1 MADSPAGRPVARW
14 GAWGLVLA
22 MLGCLPAHADLVST
36 LNTFKRGDYTQAFP
50 EFLALAKL
58 GQPLAQLDV
67 AYLYAAGVGTGRSTV
82 RAYGWARL
90 AGQNGEVKGT
100 KLAAKLRAALTPAN
114 RRSAARIVAP
124 YTPAALRSSLLPIF
138 YAGCGTDGR
147 THCKSGTWGQTG
159 QCAPRHLDRYVYP
172 RGAEFSGV
180 QGRVIVHFTLMPDG
194 TAHLPYVLFGLP
206 KPGYRFHAAVRTSI
220 LRSKFAHVPP
230 GAQPAPCNLMFDFIE
245 RPLTSLSAYPR
256 LERFID
262 RMRRRAHSG
271 NPSAEAI
278 YGTLLATVPQV
289 GHRRERHFLSWLV
302 KAAQAGVGYAQY
314 EVGESLLAGLD
325 CLQDSAK
332 ALRWM
337 RLAAA
342 QDEPHAQVA
351 LAMRLLR
358 GVPTAAQWAQARRRL
373 QAAVARHDKAGAM
386 YLSAL
391 LAAAP
396 EAQIRDPA
404 RALALERV
412 AFRDVGV
419 DPTGYEIRAAAY
431 AAEGRF
437 KRAVRAERRAMAHA
451 RALGW
456 SLAPLQARLRR
467 YRAGKPW
474 FGNLLDDTA
483 PPRRQARAAHA
494 AAPTSGSARLGD

>member
-1 MADSPAGRPVARW
+1 
-14 GAWGLVLA
+14 GA
-22 MLGCLPAHADLVST
+22 
-36 LNTFKRGDYTQAFP
+36 
-50 EFLALAKL
+50 
-58 GQPLAQLDV
+58 
-67 AYLYAAGVGTGRSTV
+67 
-82 RAYGWARL
+82 
-90 AGQNGEVKGT
+90 
-100 KLAAKLRAALTPAN
+100 KLAAKLRVALTPAN

-138 YAGCGTDGR
+138 YTDCGSDGH

-159 QCAPRHLDRYVYP
+159 QCSPRHVDRYVYP
-172 RGAEFSGV
+172 RGAAFTGV
-180 QGRVIVHFTLMPDG
+180 QGRVVVHFTLMPDG

-220 LRSKFAHVPP
+220 LRSKFARLPP
-230 GAQPAPCNLMFDFIE
+230 GAQPAPCNLMFAFIE
-245 RPLTSLSAYPR
+245 RPFTSLSAYPR

-262 RMRRRAHSG
+262 RMRRGAHSG

-289 GHRRERHFLSWLV
+289 GQRRERHFLSWLV
-302 KAAQAGVGYAQY
+302 KAAQAGVAYAQY
-314 EVGESLLAGLD
+314 EVGESLLAGLG
-325 CLQDSAK
+325 CLHDSAK

-358 GVPTAAQWAQARRRL
+358 GVPTAAQWARARRRL
-373 QAAVARHDKAGAM
+373 QAAVARHDKTGAM

-396 EAQIRDPA
+396 EVKFRDPA
-404 RALALERV
+404 RALALERM
-412 AFRDVGV
+412 AFRGLGV

-474 FGNLLDDTA
+474 FGDLLDVAA

>member
-1 MADSPAGRPVARW
+1 MADSPARRPVARW
-14 GAWGLVLA
+14 GAWGLILA
-22 MLGCLPAHADLVST
+22 MLGCLPAHADLVSA

-90 AGQNGEVKGT
+90 AGQNGEIKGA
-100 KLAAKLRAALTPAN
+100 KLAAKLRVALTPAN

-138 YAGCGTDGR
+138 YTDCGSDGH

-159 QCAPRHLDRYVYP
+159 QCSPRHLDRYVYP
-172 RGAEFSGV
+172 RGAESSGV

-206 KPGYRFHAAVRTSI
+206 KPGYRFHAAALTSI
-220 LRSKFAHVPP
+220 LRSKFARLPP
-230 GAQPAPCNLMFDFIE
+230 GAQPAPCNLMFAFIE
-245 RPLTSLSAYPR
+245 RPFTSLSAYPR

-289 GHRRERHFLSWLV
+289 GQRRERHFLSWLV
-302 KAAQAGVGYAQY
+302 KAAQAGVAYAQY
-314 EVGESLLAGLD
+314 EVGESLLAGLG
-325 CLQDSAK
+325 CLHDSAK

-373 QAAVARHDKAGAM
+373 QAAVARHDKTGAM

-396 EAQIRDPA
+396 EAKFRDPA
-404 RALALERV
+404 RALALERM
-412 AFRDVGV
+412 AFRGLGV

-474 FGNLLDDTA
+474 FGDLLDVAA